1 MEIPRKLGIAI
12 VMIVPVVVSAGM
24 VWAVFESWIPV
35 IVVVIL
41 MALLYRSIIKGKM
54 VSVFKKI

>member
-1 MEIPRKLGIAI
+1 MEIPRRLGIAI
-12 VMIVPVVVSAGM
+12 VMIVPFVVFAGM

>member
-1 MEIPRKLGIAI
+1 MEIPRRLGIAI
-12 VMIVPVVVSAGM
+12 VMIVPVVVFAGM
-24 VWAVFESWIPV
+24 VYAVFESWIPV

>member
-1 MEIPRKLGIAI
+1 MEIPRRLGIAI
-12 VMIVPVVVSAGM
+12 VMIVPFVVFAGM

-41 MALLYRSIIKGKM
+41 MALLYRSIIKGRT